1 MDIFSKIVYPYGI
14 EWNYDSKR
22 FPAFL
27 QEVRKMRKTKI
38 ICTLGPATESDEI
51 VRELMKNGMDVARFN
66 FSHSTHEQHRVRF
79 EQIVR
84 LREELGLPIAALL
97 DTKGPEIRVG
107 LFKDGRIQLEKG
119 GLFTLTTEE
128 VMGDASR
135 VGISYKNLPNDISDG
150 CRILIDDGLIEL
162 RVLSHTHTE
171 IQCEVLNGGM
181 VSNRK
186 GVNVPGV
193 KLSMPY
199 ISEQDRSDIIFGAEL
214 GFDFIA
220 ASFVRCGDDVDQ
232 VREILVSCG
241 HPHVRIIAKIENNDG
256 VRNIDEILRTADGVM
271 VARGDM
277 GVEIPFEEL
286 PALQKM
292 IIKKAYNAG
301 KQVITATQ
309 MLDSMMKNPRPTR
322 AEATDVANAIYDGT
336 SAIMLSGE
344 TAAGSYPVEALRTMA
359 LIANQTESSIDYD
372 KRFRNR
378 EMAEAPNI
386 TNAISHATVTTA
398 MDLRAKAILTVTK
411 SGQTARMISKYRPDC
426 LIVGGS
432 TSPMVCRQMNL
443 SWGVRP
449 ILIEEKTSNDELFEH
464 AVDVSEEHGLVEDG
478 DLVVITAG
486 VPLGISGT
494 TNMMKVHVV
503 GNILVTGTGIGTE
516 SICAPLCVCES
527 EEQAR
532 KTMRQGDILVIPHTS
547 NAILDLIKDC
557 AGLITE
563 QPGDH
568 SHAAVVGLAL
578 GKPVIVGARGAT
590 DVLHS
595 GTRVTLDA
603 VRGIICNMR

>member
-1 MDIFSKIVYPYGI
+1 
-14 EWNYDSKR
+14 
-22 FPAFL
+22 
-27 QEVRKMRKTKI
+27 MRKTKI

-66 FSHSTHEQHRVRF
+66 FSHSTHEQHRARF

-119 GLFTLTTEE
+119 DLFTLTTEE
-128 VMGDASR
+128 VMGDDSR
-135 VGISYKNLPNDISDG
+135 VSISYKNLPNDISDG

-162 RVLSHTHTE
+162 RVLSHTNTE

-516 SICAPLCVCES
+516 SVCAPLCVCES

-532 KTMRQGDILVIPHTS
+532 KTMKQGDILVIPHTS

>member
-1 MDIFSKIVYPYGI
+1 
-14 EWNYDSKR
+14 
-22 FPAFL
+22 
-27 QEVRKMRKTKI
+27 
-38 ICTLGPATESDEI
+38 
-51 VRELMKNGMDVARFN
+51 
-66 FSHSTHEQHRVRF
+66 
-79 EQIVR
+79 
-84 LREELGLPIAALL
+84 
-97 DTKGPEIRVG
+97 
-107 LFKDGRIQLEKG
+107 
-119 GLFTLTTEE
+119 
-128 VMGDASR
+128 
-135 VGISYKNLPNDISDG
+135 
-150 CRILIDDGLIEL
+150 
-162 RVLSHTHTE
+162 
-171 IQCEVLNGGM
+171 
-181 VSNRK
+181 
-186 GVNVPGV
+186 
-193 KLSMPY
+193 
-199 ISEQDRSDIIFGAEL
+199 
-214 GFDFIA
+214 
-220 ASFVRCGDDVDQ
+220 
-232 VREILVSCG
+232 
-241 HPHVRIIAKIENNDG
+241 
-256 VRNIDEILRTADGVM
+256 
-271 VARGDM
+271 
-277 GVEIPFEEL
+277 
-286 PALQKM
+286 
-292 IIKKAYNAG
+292 
-301 KQVITATQ
+301 

-516 SICAPLCVCES
+516 SVCAPLCVCES

-532 KTMRQGDILVIPHTS
+532 KTMKQGDILVIPHTS

>member
-1 MDIFSKIVYPYGI
+1 
-14 EWNYDSKR
+14 
-22 FPAFL
+22 
-27 QEVRKMRKTKI
+27 MRKTKI

-119 GLFTLTTEE
+119 DLFTLTTEE

-135 VGISYKNLPNDISDG
+135 VSISYKNLPNDISDG

-162 RVLSHTHTE
+162 RVLSHTNTE

-516 SICAPLCVCES
+516 SVCAPLCVCES

-532 KTMRQGDILVIPHTS
+532 KTMKQGDILVIPHTS